1 MTEWVKEGKVTK
13 SGQGR
18 STRYQAVPTQSESAG
33 GQEAT
38 TDGRFSEAGSRAIAY
53 VRKPL
58 FQRSPVTYNLQWLDS
73 YQPNQTQYLSDQST
87 EQLTQWG
94 QRTSHHEAAGTYARK
109 IYNRLLIDLTY
120 NSSRLEGNTYSLIDT
135 ERLLIEG
142 TSVEGK
148 LDEERVMIL
157 NHKEAIRHLVDNAH
171 RIEAS
176 YNQICTL
183 HYLLADGLVA
193 PQYAGKVRD
202 HGVRIGAST
211 YTPLEDSARL
221 DKQLH
226 AIAEKALQITN
237 PFEQSIFLLAHV
249 GYLQAFTDVNKRTS
263 RLSANIALIKHNLVP
278 QSFNIIEKDD
288 YASAMIAIYELND
301 LQPLI
306 DLYTISY
313 RYSCQQYDVTAESLG
328 FDEIRV
334 RYRQQRRDIIRV
346 IITDELINDALERYI
361 NTRATAMIP
370 VESQADFIED
380 VWEDLNEISPT
391 RIAGLGITQKQLQK
405 WLKLRG

>member
-1 MTEWVKEGKVTK
+1 
-13 SGQGR
+13 
-18 STRYQAVPTQSESAG
+18 
-33 GQEAT
+33 
-38 TDGRFSEAGSRAIAY
+38 
-53 VRKPL
+53 
-58 FQRSPVTYNLQWLDS
+58 
-73 YQPNQTQYLSDQST
+73 
-87 EQLTQWG
+87 
-94 QRTSHHEAAGTYARK
+94 
-109 IYNRLLIDLTY
+109 
-120 NSSRLEGNTYSLIDT
+120 
-135 ERLLIEG
+135 
-142 TSVEGK
+142 
-148 LDEERVMIL
+148 MIL

-226 AIAEKALQITN
+226 AIAEKASQIIN

-278 QSFNIIEKDD
+278 LSFNIIEKDD